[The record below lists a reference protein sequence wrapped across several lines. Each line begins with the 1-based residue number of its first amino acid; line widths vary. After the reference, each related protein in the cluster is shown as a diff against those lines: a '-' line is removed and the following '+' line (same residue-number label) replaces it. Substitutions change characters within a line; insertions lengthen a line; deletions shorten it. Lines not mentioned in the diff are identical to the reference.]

1 MPTRRAG
8 LVTCCLLAALPAVAA
23 FAEDRARLEPRRVAT
38 PPTIDGRLD
47 DEAWQGTTLPLT
59 EWLTYNPLNGEKMVQ
74 QTEVRAAYD
83 DRYLYFA
90 FHCVDPE
97 PGKVRSTISRRDNM
111 FNDDWVGLSL
121 DSVGNGQ
128 SSYDLFINPSGV
140 QGDVLTTPSSGENS
154 APDFVWDSAGQRTPE
169 GYDVEIR
176 VPLTTIRFKSGPDVR
191 MGVLFWRRVSRLG
204 MSASWPIVPAGKSF
218 IEQHAA
224 LILHDL
230 KRPLTLELTPS
241 ATYSR
246 RETRA
251 TPTAF
256 APADSEPDAGLTVKY
271 GLTSQATLEGTVNPD
286 FSQVESDAFQVQ
298 VNQRYPLFFSEKRP
312 FFMEGM
318 GASSWPAPAATP
330 HAHGRARGGSSIP
343 SGAPRPRARRARW
356 ASASWPRAT
365 RPPAASSSAS
375 PIRSSVSAAI
385 STSHAASSAW
395 AGRTTWEGS
404 SPTRSSEAG
413 TTGSAARTSRSAR
426 AITART
432 RRSWPRRRKSPTAC
446 RPSTAS
452 AARPRIRSRA
462 SPSSSSPRW
471 STTTAAS
478 RWTRRS

>member
-1 MPTRRAG
+1 MSTRRAG
-8 LVTCCLLAALPAVAA
+8 LATCCLLAALPAVAA
-23 FAEDRARLEPRRVAT
+23 STEDRARLEPRRVAT

-47 DEAWQGTTLPLT
+47 DEAWQGATLPLT
-59 EWLTYNPLNGEKMVQ
+59 EWLTYNPLNGEKLVQ

-83 DRYLYFA
+83 DRFLYFA

-97 PGKVRSTISRRDNM
+97 PDKVRSTISRRDNM

-140 QGDVLTTPSSGENS
+140 QGDVLTTPSAGENS
-154 APDFVWDSAGQRTPE
+154 APDFVWDSAGQRTPQ

-191 MGVLFWRRVSRLG
+191 MGILFWRRVSRLG

-224 LILHDL
+224 MTLHDL

-246 RETRA
+246 RQTRA

-256 APADSEPDAGLTVKY
+256 APADSNPDAGLTVKY
-271 GLTSQATLEGTVNPD
+271 GLTSSATLEGTVNPD

-318 GASSWPAPAATP
+318 GSFELA
-330 HAHGRARGGSSIP
+330 GVGGDAVMRTAVHTRRIVDP
-343 SGAPRPRARRARW
+343 LWGAK
-356 ASASWPRAT
+356 
-365 RPPAASSSAS
+365 
-375 PIRSSVSAAI
+375 
-385 STSHAASSAW
+385 
-395 AGRTTWEGS
+395 
-404 SPTRSSEAG
+404 
-413 TTGSAARTSRSAR
+413 TTGTQ
-426 AITART
+426 
-432 RRSWPRRRKSPTAC
+432 
-446 RPSTAS
+446 
-452 AARPRIRSRA
+452 
-462 SPSSSSPRW
+462 
-471 STTTAAS
+471 
-478 RWTRRS
+478 

>member
-8 LVTCCLLAALPAVAA
+8 LVTCVVLAALPAVAA
-23 FAEDRARLEPRRVAT
+23 PAEDRARLEPRRVTT

-90 FHCVDPE
+90 FHCVDPD

-111 FNDDWVGLSL
+111 FNDDWVGMSL

-140 QGDVLTTPSSGENS
+140 QGDILTTPSAGENS
-154 APDFVWDSAGQRTPE
+154 APDFVWDSAGQHTPE

-224 LILHDL
+224 LVLHDL

-251 TPTAF
+251 TPNAF
-256 APADSEPDAGLTVKY
+256 APADSDPDAGLTVKY
-271 GLTSQATLEGTVNPD
+271 GLTSAATLEGTVNPD

-318 GASSWPAPAATP
+318 GSFELAGVGGDAVMRTAVHTRRIVDPLWGGKTTGTAGRVGFGLLAAGDEAP
-330 HAHGRARGGSSIP
+330 GRQLVGEPNPVPRR
-343 SGAPRPRARRARW
+343 APRLLHRAQPAQPRPVELPGRDRHRHAVRRRA
-356 ASASWPRAT
+356 
-365 RPPAASSSAS
+365 
-375 PIRSSVSAAI
+375 
-385 STSHAASSAW
+385 
-395 AGRTTWEGS
+395 
-404 SPTRSSEAG
+404 
-413 TTGSAARTSRSAR
+413 TTGSAARMSRSAR
-426 AITART
+426 AITA
-432 RRSWPRRRKSPTAC
+432 
-446 RPSTAS
+446 
-452 AARPRIRSRA
+452 
-462 SPSSSSPRW
+462 
-471 STTTAAS
+471 
-478 RWTRRS
+478 